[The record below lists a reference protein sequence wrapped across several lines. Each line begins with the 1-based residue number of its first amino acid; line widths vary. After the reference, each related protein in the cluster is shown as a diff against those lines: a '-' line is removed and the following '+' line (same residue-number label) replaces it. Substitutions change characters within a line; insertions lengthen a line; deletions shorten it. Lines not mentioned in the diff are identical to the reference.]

1 MNCIIRSLASEDEP
15 FLWEMLYQAL
25 YVPKGQS
32 ALPREVIQLPELA
45 RYVQGWGREGDCG
58 FLAIGAVIGQPLG
71 AVWVRLLVGENKGY
85 GYVDDRTPEL
95 GIAVF
100 PEYRGQGIGTQLLTY
115 LFASV
120 CGQSSISLSVSA
132 NNLAV
137 KLYDRFGFEVISR
150 TDESLLMK
158 RKRDYRQPI

>member
-1 MNCIIRSLASEDEP
+1 
-15 FLWEMLYQAL
+15 MLYQAL
-25 YVPKGQS
+25 YVSKGQS
-32 ALPREVIQLPELA
+32 ALPREVIHLPELA
-45 RYVQGWGREGDCG
+45 HYVQGWGREGDCG
-58 FLAIGAVIGQPLG
+58 FLAIDAVIGQPLG

-85 GYVDDRTPEL
+85 GYVDNRTPEL

-100 PEYRGQGIGTQLLTY
+100 PGYCGQGIGTHLL
-115 LFASV
+115 ASI

-132 NNLAV
+132 NNPAV

>member
-1 MNCIIRSLASEDEP
+1 
-15 FLWEMLYQAL
+15 MLYQAL
-25 YVPKGQS
+25 YVSKGQS
-32 ALPREVIQLPELA
+32 ALPREVIHLPELA
-45 RYVQGWGREGDCG
+45 HYVQGWGREGDCG
-58 FLAIGAVIGQPLG
+58 FLAIDAVIGQPLG

-85 GYVDDRTPEL
+85 GYVDNRTPEL

-100 PEYRGQGIGTQLLTY
+100 PEYRGQGIGTH
-115 LFASV
+115 LFASI

-132 NNLAV
+132 NNPAV

-150 TDESLLMK
+150 IDESLLMK